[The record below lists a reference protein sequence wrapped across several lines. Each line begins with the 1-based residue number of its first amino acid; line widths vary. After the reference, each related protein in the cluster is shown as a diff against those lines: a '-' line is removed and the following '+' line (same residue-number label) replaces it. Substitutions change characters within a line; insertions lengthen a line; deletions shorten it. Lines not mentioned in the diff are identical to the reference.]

1 MRSPAFDNCGKNGM
15 AVKVSQLKNGNR
27 KFSFDL
33 NGTDSKSVLGAY
45 FFRQFEVE
53 IGKNGAAKLSA
64 IPADGKICPTS
75 ELRKVIPWI
84 GKQGAKT
91 LEHDFTD
98 SINSL
103 GEHANLAPGMAI
115 PLKTWKKMLP
125 TSESLLLVVD
135 DLHG

>member
-1 MRSPAFDNCGKNGM
+1 MSNLGFNNGAKNKM
-15 AVKVSQLKNGNR
+15 NVTVSQLTNGNR

-64 IPADGKICPTS
+64 VPSDGKICPTT
-75 ELRKVIPWI
+75 ELKKMIDGL

-91 LEHDFTD
+91 LEYDFTD

-103 GEHANLAPGMAI
+103 GEHANLPQGKAI
-115 PLKTWKKMLP
+115 PLSTWKQMLP
-125 TSESLLLVVD
+125 ASESLLLVVD